1 MKPYR
6 TEQESLSILQ
16 GDPNYRDYKDVLN
29 CIPNKEIRKLINLRL
44 DKKYKNLQF
53 KNEFD
58 IIRHIDWANT
68 PEGGSFWVNVF
79 HWTLGLCDL
88 PTLKEQTFNKAE
100 QICTVT
106 SLMLHKKM

>member
-16 GDPNYRDYKDVLN
+16 GDPNYRDYNEVLN
-29 CIPNKEIRKLINLRL
+29 CIPNEEIRKLINLRL

-88 PTLKEQTFNKAE
+88 PALKE
-100 QICTVT
+100 
-106 SLMLHKKM
+106 